1 MADSDNTTTLPL
13 VTRRS
18 MLTGTAIAV
27 AGWQRKAF
35 AGNALD
41 TDLSADPAV
50 AVWLKWQAAH
60 EQVERLCHEQQRLE
74 RELAEIIGFPCAT
87 IRLRDGERVTLHSI
101 LAVRNALSF
110 NPEDG
115 AILAKAEAEF
125 AAHQARW
132 DVAAREIGYWAA
144 LQAEY
149 DAADRAEDLLEALA
163 ETPAASLA
171 GVAAKLDAVVREG
184 EIFEDSDEFPWPQI
198 RSALRDISRIGR
210 QTEPSQVLPNG
221 MRQPKPSRRRGG
233 GCFRVDDWANGDAI

>member
-18 MLTGTAIAV
+18 MLAGTAIAFL
-27 AGWQRKAF
+27 GWQRKAF
-35 AGNALD
+35 ARNELE
-41 TDLSADPAV
+41 TDASADPAV
-50 AVWLKWQAAH
+50 AVWRKWQAAY
-60 EQVERLCHEQQRLE
+60 EEIERLCREQQRLE
-74 RELAEIIGFPCAT
+74 RELAERVGFPCVT
-87 IRLRDGERVTLHSI
+87 MRLRDGEQVTLHSI
-101 LAVRNALSF
+101 LAVRNVLSF

-115 AILAKAEAEF
+115 AIRAKAEAEF

-132 DVAAREIGYWAA
+132 DVAAREIGYSAA

-149 DAADRAEDLLEALA
+149 EAADRAEDLLEALA

-198 RSALRDISRIGR
+198 RSALEDISRIGR
-210 QTEPSQVLPNG
+210 QTEPSQVLPNA
-221 MRQPKPSRRRGG
+221 MRQPKPPRRRGG
-233 GCFRVDDWANGDAI
+233 GCFRVDELANGDTV